1 MKNSV
6 PILVLSIVLVVNCA
20 FGQQGERILIKG
32 KKIHTLKLNN
42 KISLRK
48 LSLSGENFEQLD
60 PLGIPNDK
68 TYEQSVVDETWTFY
82 YDDLEITFIDK
93 NGMPEL
99 YKIVIDGERAFI
111 KMAGQVLTTGISPEK
126 IIKQGQANHK
136 RDLSV
141 EKNSNKPLASKL
153 KDDYGFVE
161 LVLTTDG
168 KSIDKIIYQMDM
180 R

>member
-1 MKNSV
+1 MKNSR
-6 PILVLSIVLVVNCA
+6 PIFILAIVLVVNSA
-20 FGQQGERILIKG
+20 FGQQAERILIKG
-32 KKIHTLKLNN
+32 KKIYTLKLNN
-42 KISLRK
+42 KIGLRK
-48 LSLSGENFEQLD
+48 LSLPGENFEELD
-60 PLGIPNDK
+60 ALGIPNDK

-93 NGMPEL
+93 NGIPEL
-99 YKIVIDGERAFI
+99 YKIVIDGEHAFI
-111 KMAGQVLTTGISPEK
+111 KMAGQVLTTGMSPEK

-161 LVLTTDG
+161 LILTTDG
-168 KSIDKIIYQMDM
+168 KTIDKIICQMDP